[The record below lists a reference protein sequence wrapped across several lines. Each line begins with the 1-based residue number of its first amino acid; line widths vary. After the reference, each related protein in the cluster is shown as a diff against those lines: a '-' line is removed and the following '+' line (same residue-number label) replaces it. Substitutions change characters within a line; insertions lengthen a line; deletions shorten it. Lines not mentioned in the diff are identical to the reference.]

1 MAERMKTFPH
11 LSRAPIVEAV
21 IDIRAQLEKEWQ
33 HEFIKEQLKKELPDY
48 PHNEPQ
54 KMFRTT
60 TTIIPDQEPQTAT
73 KDLGWKGILFRSED
87 NLQVVQFQRD
97 GFAFSRLKPYEDW
110 NHLIRDAHRLWD
122 IYKKYVSPLVPSRL
136 GVRFINRIEAAS
148 EGWIEDYLADAPG
161 PPCGLDWPFNGFFHH
176 DTFCVPD
183 TPYSVNLIRLLE
195 AAQPPTKPNISFIID
210 IDVFVTSPLELDNI
224 WSHHLDNIHDIKNE
238 VFFKSVTH
246 SELEALK

>member
-1 MAERMKTFPH
+1 MAECMKPFPH

-21 IDIRAQLEKEWQ
+21 IDIRAQFEKEWQ
-33 HEFIKEQLKKELPDY
+33 HESIEEQLKKELPDY
-48 PHNEPQ
+48 PHIEPQ

-60 TTIIPDQEPQTAT
+60 TTIRPDQQPQTAT
-73 KDLGWKGILFRSED
+73 IDLGWKGFFFRFED
-87 NLQVVQFQRD
+87 NKQVVQFQRD
-97 GFAFSRLKPYEDW
+97 GFAFSRLEPYEDW
-110 NHLIRDAHRLWD
+110 DHLIREAHRLWD
-122 IYKKYVSPLVPSRL
+122 IYQKYVSPLVPSRL

-148 EGWIEDYLADAPG
+148 EGRIEDYLTDAPE
-161 PPCGLDWPFNGFFHH
+161 PPCGLEWPFDGFFHH
-176 DTFCVPD
+176 DTFTVPG

-195 AAQPPTKPNISFIID
+195 ASQPLTKPNMSFIID

-224 WSHHLDNIHDIKNE
+224 WGRHLDNIHDIKNE